1 LNGCIINVNY
11 LICLLIDTFTVLFTR
26 YTETL
31 KIIIYVFYEV
41 CVNVWYLL
49 AYSVTDCPNGY
60 YLQIY

>member
-1 LNGCIINVNY
+1 
-11 LICLLIDTFTVLFTR
+11 LIDTFTVLFTR